1 VSDLDDIK
9 LEEENALSIRVRALC
24 QLFGGS
30 ADNIGSDEFCNDEE
44 MSGHEKRRYENG
56 RKKILEI
63 AIKLKDEFYRDTALH
78 AAFDFCMR
86 AKDLQFAVMIAK
98 AISVDTIQKQ
108 IVDEHPE
115 YFLLDENDGRLRPT
129 AAEHGPLLK

>member
-1 VSDLDDIK
+1 LY
-9 LEEENALSIRVRALC
+9 
-24 QLFGGS
+24 GGS
-30 ADNIGSDEFCNDEE
+30 ADNIGRDEFSNDEE
-44 MSGHEKRRYENG
+44 TSGHEKRRYGKG

-63 AIKLKDEFYRDTALH
+63 AIKLKDESYRDTALH

-98 AISVDTIQKQ
+98 AISVDTIQKR

-115 YFLLDENDGRLRPT
+115 YFLLDENDGRLRPI